1 MPAHRGRAEA
11 LRPPRRN
18 CFACGRSPGRRP
30 GRRARRRAG
39 RRAARAVGARLEQL
53 GVKASIGGLGRV
65 EVNLD
70 TTVLQ
75 AVLQQQLTGAIDTK
89 FALVTEQLAEAQQD
103 LAHKTQLLERT
114 RNELE
119 DVTNRLGACVT
130 WQDLDDVKTMES
142 RLKSQFSK
150 QLDRVSSEAAGAVE
164 KLREQKAD
172 KEVVDRLIDRESVE
186 RLASM
191 EVALS
196 QQARAQFFGAQFR
209 RAQFCSLTP
218 SPAHR
223 SASRR
228 SRTAPTRSTRSS
240 APSASTSAGCAASCR
255 RG

>member
-1 MPAHRGRAEA
+1 MLDSEAPAAAPAEA
-11 LRPPRRN
+11 PATAPAAAPATAPAAAPRGPS
-18 CFACGRSPGRRP
+18 ALLQS
-30 GRRARRRAG
+30 
-39 RRAARAVGARLEQL
+39 EQL

-75 AVLQQQLTGAIDTK
+75 AVLQQLTGAIDTK

-119 DVTNRLGACVT
+119 DVTNRLGTCVT
-130 WQDLDDVKTMES
+130 WQDLEDVKTMES

-196 QQARAQFFGAQFR
+196 QQARAILRRAKFFGAR
-209 RAQFCSLTP
+209 N
-218 SPAHR
+218 
-223 SASRR
+223 SAL
-228 SRTAPTRSTRSS
+228 
-240 APSASTSAGCAASCR
+240 
-255 RG
+255 